1 MKRKTAFAVA
11 GFSLFGLAIA
21 SFIAHVLWKVN
32 SGHGGD
38 TYYNYKYQ
46 PMTYWG
52 VLGTLG
58 IMALVGLIGVYYR
71 AKRALEDRR
80 ARKAPGHSK

>member
-1 MKRKTAFAVA
+1 MKRRTAFAIV

-21 SFIAHVLWKVN
+21 SFVAHVLWQVV

-52 VLGTLG
+52 ALGSMG
-58 IMALVGLIGVYYR
+58 IMALVGLLGLFHR
-71 AKRALEDRR
+71 LKRALEDRR
-80 ARKAPGHSK
+80 NRKT